1 MSLAKNEPLR
11 TNGLSLKEVG
21 RKLGYSDRTIKVIQK
36 QALAKMARILK
47 AKGITKPADLG
58 VL

>member
-11 TNGLSLKEVG
+11 PNGLSLKEVG
-21 RKLGYSDRTIKVIQK
+21 RKLGYSDAQILVIQN

-47 AKGITKPADLG
+47 AGGIKSPADLG

>member
-11 TNGLSLKEVG
+11 PNGLSLKEVG
-21 RKLGYSDRTIKVIQK
+21 RKLGYSEPQILVIQK
-36 QALAKMARILK
+36 QALAKMANILK
-47 AKGITKPADLG
+47 AGGIKSPADLG

>member
-11 TNGLSLKEVG
+11 PNGLSLKQVG
-21 RKLGYSDRTIKVIQK
+21 RKLGYSDAQILVIQK
-36 QALAKMARILK
+36 EALAKMANILK
-47 AKGITKPADLG
+47 AGGITKPADLG

>member
-11 TNGLSLKEVG
+11 PNGLSLKQVG
-21 RKLGYSDRTIKVIQK
+21 RKLGYSETQILVIQK
-36 QALAKMARILK
+36 EALAKMANILK
-47 AKGITKPADLG
+47 AGGIKSPADLG

>member
-36 QALAKMARILK
+36 EALAKMARILK
-47 AKGITKPADLG
+47 AGGIKSPADLG
-58 VL
+58 AL

>member
-11 TNGLSLKEVG
+11 PNGLSLKEVG
-21 RKLGYSDRTIKVIQK
+21 RNLGYSETQIIVIQK
-36 QALAKMARILK
+36 QALKKMARILK
-47 AKGITKPADLG
+47 AKGIVSPADLG

>member
-11 TNGLSLKEVG
+11 PNELSLKEVG
-21 RKLGYSDRTIKVIQK
+21 RKLGYSDAQILVIQN

-47 AKGITKPADLG
+47 AKGITKSADLDT
-58 VL
+58 L

>member
-11 TNGLSLKEVG
+11 PNGLSLKQVG
-21 RKLGYSDRTIKVIQK
+21 RKLGDSETQILVIQK
-36 QALAKMARILK
+36 QALEKMANILK
-47 AKGITKPADLG
+47 AGGIKSPADIG

>member
-11 TNGLSLKEVG
+11 PNGLSLKEVG
-21 RKLGYSDRTIKVIQK
+21 RKLGYSDAQILVIQN
-36 QALAKMARILK
+36 QALAKMANILK
-47 AKGITKPADLG
+47 AGGIKSPADLG

>member
-11 TNGLSLKEVG
+11 PNGLSLKQVG

-36 QALAKMARILK
+36 EALAKMARILK
-47 AKGITKPADLG
+47 AGGIKSPADLG

>member
-11 TNGLSLKEVG
+11 PNGLSLKEVG

-36 QALAKMARILK
+36 QALEKMANILK
-47 AKGITKPADLG
+47 AGGIKSPADLG

>member
-11 TNGLSLKEVG
+11 PNGLSLKEVG
-21 RKLGYSDRTIKVIQK
+21 RKLGYSDCTIQIIQK
-36 QALAKMARILK
+36 QALEKMARILK
-47 AKGITKPADLG
+47 AKGIVSSADVG

>member
-11 TNGLSLKEVG
+11 TNGLSLKQVG
-21 RKLGYSDRTIKVIQK
+21 RKLGYSEAQILVIQN
-36 QALAKMARILK
+36 QALAKMANILK
-47 AKGITKPADLG
+47 AGGITKPADLG

>member
-11 TNGLSLKEVG
+11 PNGLSLKEVG

-36 QALAKMARILK
+36 EALAKMANILK
-47 AKGITKPADLG
+47 EGGIKSPADLG

>member
-11 TNGLSLKEVG
+11 PNGLSLKEVG

-36 QALAKMARILK
+36 EALAKMARILK
-47 AKGITKPADLG
+47 AGGIKSPADLG

>member
-11 TNGLSLKEVG
+11 PNGLSLKQVG
-21 RKLGYSDRTIKVIQK
+21 RKLGYSEPQILVIQK
-36 QALAKMARILK
+36 EALAKMARILK
-47 AKGITKPADLG
+47 AKGIKSSADVG

>member
-11 TNGLSLKEVG
+11 PNGLSLKEVG
-21 RKLGYSDRTIKVIQK
+21 RKLGYSDAQILVIQN
-36 QALAKMARILK
+36 QALAKMANILK
-47 AKGITKPADLG
+47 AGGITKPADLG

>member
-11 TNGLSLKEVG
+11 PNGLSLKEVG
-21 RKLGYSDRTIKVIQK
+21 LKLGYSDRTIKIIQK
-36 QALAKMARILK
+36 QALAKMANILK
-47 AKGITKPADLG
+47 AGGIKSPADLG

>member
-11 TNGLSLKEVG
+11 PNGLSLKQVG
-21 RKLGYSDRTIKVIQK
+21 RKLGYSDAQILVIQN
-36 QALAKMARILK
+36 QALAKMANILK
-47 AKGITKPADLG
+47 AGGIKSPADLG

>member
-1 MSLAKNEPLR
+1 MSLAKNEQLR
-11 TNGLSLKEVG
+11 TNGLSLKQVG
-21 RKLGYSDRTIKVIQK
+21 RKLGYSDCTIQIIQK

>member
-1 MSLAKNEPLR
+1 MSLAKNEQLR
-11 TNGLSLKEVG
+11 PNGLSFEEVAQ
-21 RKLGYSDRTIKVIQK
+21 KLGYSNSMVQYIQA

-47 AKGITKPADLG
+47 AGGIKSPADLG

>member
-11 TNGLSLKEVG
+11 PNGLSLKEVG
-21 RKLGYSDRTIKVIQK
+21 RKLGYSEAQILVIQK
-36 QALAKMARILK
+36 EALAKMANILK
-47 AKGITKPADLG
+47 AGGITKPADLG

>member
-11 TNGLSLKEVG
+11 PNGLSLKQVG
-21 RKLGYSDRTIKVIQK
+21 RKLGYSETQILVIQK
-36 QALAKMARILK
+36 QALEKMANILK
-47 AKGITKPADLG
+47 AGGIKSSADLG

>member
-11 TNGLSLKEVG
+11 PNGLSLKQVG
-21 RKLGYSDRTIKVIQK
+21 RKLGYSDRTIKVIQN
-36 QALAKMARILK
+36 QALAKMANILK
-47 AKGITKPADLG
+47 AGGIKSPADLG

>member
-1 MSLAKNEPLR
+1 MSLVKNEPLR

-36 QALAKMARILK
+36 EALAKMARILK
-47 AKGITKPADLG
+47 AGGIKSPADLG